1 MTPERLVKMAVR
13 RVLDEYGCW
22 YFMPM
27 MNGYGRTGIPDFV
40 GCYKGKFFAI
50 EAKAE
55 GGTVTPNQQRELLAI
70 VEHDGVCVV
79 AKGETAEQQVRRM
92 LDGLAL

>member
-1 MTPERLVKMAVR
+1 MTPEKLVKVAVR

-22 YFMPM
+22 YFMPTM
-27 MNGYGRTGIPDFV
+27 SGYGRSGIPDFV
-40 GCYKGKFFAI
+40 GCYKGQFFAI

-55 GGTVTPNQQRELLAI
+55 GGAVTPNQQRELLAI
-70 VEHDGVCVV
+70 VKRDGVCVV
-79 AKGETAEQQVRRM
+79 AQGETAEQQVRRM